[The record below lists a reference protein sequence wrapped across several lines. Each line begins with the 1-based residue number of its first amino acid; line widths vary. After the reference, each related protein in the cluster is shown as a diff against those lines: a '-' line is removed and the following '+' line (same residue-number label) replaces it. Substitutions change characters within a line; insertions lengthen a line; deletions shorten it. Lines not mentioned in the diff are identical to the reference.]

1 MHKLSKRL
9 RAGVEAAP
17 WVIEEIEKLEQE
29 LNDVYLEMY
38 KLRLKFLGDKEIHIE
53 AKRRYDEWCKQ

>member
-38 KLRLKFLGDKEIHIE
+38 KLRSRVVFDRKIHIE

>member
-9 RAGVEAAP
+9 RIGGEAAP

-38 KLRLKFLGDKEIHIE
+38 KLRLKFLSDKEIHIE